1 MGTPFKMKGS
11 PFQRNY
17 GIGSPLHEDKPVESD
32 DKVVNAGTLP
42 TVKVSGGKGGGKT
55 KYNPYE
61 DSIQKET
68 DIRFSKSLEKDRNV
82 VLQQVR
88 ADNAKA
94 ELLRREK
101 ASK

>member
-17 GIGSPLHEDKPVESD
+17 GLESPVKSD
-32 DKVVNAGTLP
+32 DEVVNAGTLP
-42 TVKVSGGKGGGKT
+42 TVQVSGGKGGGKT
-55 KYNPYE
+55 KYNPFE
-61 DSIQKET
+61 ESIQKET

>member
-17 GIGSPLHEDKPVESD
+17 GLESPVKQD
-32 DKVVNAGTLP
+32 DKVVNAETLP
-42 TVKVSGGKGGGKT
+42 TAQVSGGKGGGKT
-55 KYNPYE
+55 KYNPLE
-61 DSIQKET
+61 ESIQKET

-101 ASK
+101 ASKLSNL

>member
-17 GIGSPLHEDKPVESD
+17 GLESPVKSD

-42 TVKVSGGKGGGKT
+42 TVQVSGGKGGGKT
-55 KYNPYE
+55 KYNPFE
-61 DSIQKET
+61 ESIQKET

>member
-17 GIGSPLHEDKPVESD
+17 GLESPVKSD

-42 TVKVSGGKGGGKT
+42 TVNVSGGKGGDKK
-55 KYNPYE
+55 KYDPFE
-61 DSIQKET
+61 ESIQKET
-68 DIRFSKSLEKDRNV
+68 DIAFSKSLKTRSEVEKE
-82 VLQQVR
+82 VR
-88 ADNAKA
+88 A
-94 ELLRREK
+94 RRAQ